1 MQAFPIHMAPL
12 AAFDSL
18 APRRKVFLLGDGAS
32 GVASLITAR
41 LACEQRFVRLVC
53 GDNRFDPYAI
63 TRVAKSRGI
72 RPVEALS
79 RIRIA
84 RAFTAYQLVELVERL
99 EAYSMASEFVVVT
112 GVCSAFFD
120 EDLSHND
127 AARLFYQSYWKLVA
141 LAKSHMTLLL
151 VESRALPIARRLYF
165 LKELCQT
172 SEVVLSLTGRATFT
186 LEEKFKSTQKRL
198 QSPDRLPGD

>member
-12 AAFDSL
+12 AACDSL
-18 APRRKVFLLGDGAS
+18 ALHRKVFLVGDGAS

-41 LACEQRFVRLVC
+41 LACEQRFVRIVC

-63 TRVAKSRGI
+63 TRVARSRGQ
-72 RPVEALS
+72 RPAEALR

-99 EAYSMASEFVVVT
+99 ETCASASEFVVVT
-112 GVCSAFFD
+112 GICSAFFD

-127 AARLFYQSYWKLVA
+127 AARLFYQSFWKLA
-141 LAKSHMTLLL
+141 ELAKSPMTLLL

-165 LKELCQT
+165 LKDLCQT

-186 LEEKFKSTQKRL
+186 LEEKHKSTQKRL
-198 QSPDRLPGD
+198 QSANRLPGD

>member
-1 MQAFPIHMAPL
+1 MQALPIHMAPL

-18 APRRKVFLLGDGAS
+18 APHRKVFLVGDGAC
-32 GVASLITAR
+32 GIASLITAR
-41 LACEQRFVRLVC
+41 LACEQRRVRLVC

-63 TRVAKSRGI
+63 TRVAKSKGI

-99 EAYSMASEFVVVT
+99 EAQASASELVVVT
-112 GVCSAFFD
+112 GICSAFFD
-120 EDLSHND
+120 EDLSDND
-127 AARLFYQSYWKLVA
+127 AARLFYQSFWKLA
-141 LAKSHMTLLL
+141 ELAKSHMTLLL
-151 VESRALPIARRLYF
+151 VESKALPIARRLYF
-165 LKELCQT
+165 LKDLCQT

-186 LEEKFKSTQKRL
+186 LERKLKSTQKRL
-198 QSPDRLPGD
+198 QSPDRLSGD